1 MSIPDWPRKHY
12 QPGGGNPY
20 LGYVVF
26 GDIKEPLN
34 LSAEK
39 YRSIGVPQGIE
50 LASHRREGQ
59 SEAFNLFLGGTFMK
73 ALTTQD
79 RALVTAVRA
88 QKQCIVLQGEI
99 KDPSTLNYFRDTI
112 GLVTCLLD
120 QGGVAVLD
128 VQIFKW
134 WSPNEWHKQIF
145 GHGQAYPRNHV
156 VIQVTPEEGGKEW
169 FHTRGMRKFGRPD
182 ISVRHVPPLYRNAV
196 VDLCNRFIEMQ
207 AFGAIVPEGQDIRMA
222 SLPPGMKAYHW
233 GRLDDLAFNNVH
245 IEIAW
250 PEKSKAIP

>member
-1 MSIPDWPRKHY
+1 
-12 QPGGGNPY
+12 
-20 LGYVVF
+20 
-26 GDIKEPLN
+26 
-34 LSAEK
+34 
-39 YRSIGVPQGIE
+39 
-50 LASHRREGQ
+50 
-59 SEAFNLFLGGTFMK
+59 MK

-79 RALVTAVRA
+79 RALVTVVRA

-99 KDPSTLNYFRDTI
+99 KDPSTLNYFRDI
-112 GLVTCLLD
+112 IDLVTCLLD